1 MHPALGEHRVDRAPR
16 GLHRLEQRVRHRLL
30 DHPATLARATRR
42 STDESSHARTARHG
56 VHRGTV
62 DGHPFRSSF
71 MALGDGAHKL
81 PVTADARAAI
91 GKGPGDA
98 VTVRL
103 EELLG

>member
-1 MHPALGEHRVDRAPR
+1 
-16 GLHRLEQRVRHRLL
+16 
-30 DHPATLARATRR
+30 
-42 STDESSHARTARHG
+42 
-56 VHRGTV
+56 
-62 DGHPFRSSF
+62 